1 MNRQEKFIFT
11 SITEVLDEAIVSSY
25 PLGDGITTYP
35 VSEYMIQSIFLKM
48 TGFQEQKLR
57 FIAWEMASNDLEYRY
72 RLLKGEEKLGE
83 YSSFDAKNTIFKS
96 LIKAIKKINPN
107 FTTAKFEKE
116 EIQEYSVEIVKK
128 KFNNT
133 NLATWHQ
140 RKYHAVETAEISK
153 IIPINQFLQIN
164 VNRQQGGLLESVL
177 KKHYNDL
184 YDRRNSLAHNLNS
197 FKPRF
202 PLFRELVNEGDLD
215 NNYFVW
221 FSILVLIDKIF
232 IELYKV
238 YKEEL
243 DNYFEY

>member
-1 MNRQEKFIFT
+1 MNRQEKFIMT
-11 SITEVLDEAIVSSY
+11 SITEVLDEAIVASY
-25 PLGDGITTYP
+25 PLGDGIATYP
-35 VSEYMIQSIFLKM
+35 ISEYMIQSIFLKM

-72 RLLKGEEKLGE
+72 KLLKGDDK
-83 YSSFDAKNTIFKS
+83 YSSFDAKSKIFKS
-96 LIKAIKKINPN
+96 LIEAIKKIDPN
-107 FTTAKFEKE
+107 FTIEKFEKK
-116 EIQEYSVEIVKK
+116 EIQEYSVNIVKK

-140 RKYHAVETAEISK
+140 RKYNAMERANISK
-153 IIPINQFLQIN
+153 IIPLNQFLQNN
-164 VNRQQGGLLESVL
+164 VNKKTGGLLESVL
-177 KKHYNDL
+177 IKHYNNL

-232 IELYKV
+232 MELYKV

-243 DNYFEY
+243 DDHFEY